1 MRARLRAILGNRT
14 YLYGILA
21 GIAIFVAVYAVTATL
36 SRMHLRPEAT
46 LIDDFLIGVLVAALV
61 VTLEKQHQRELRRQQ
76 ERISLIIE
84 LNHHIRNALQSIVY
98 VNSKNNGQDAAL
110 VREATKRIEWALT
123 EILPGDE
130 SPPTKPKSKSI
141 AVPR

>member
-1 MRARLRAILGNRT
+1 MRAWFRAILGNRP
-14 YLYGILA
+14 YLYGALA
-21 GIAIFVAVYAVTATL
+21 GIAMFVAVYVITAAL
-36 SRMHLRPEAT
+36 SRMQMRPEAT
-46 LIDDFLIGVLVAALV
+46 LIDDFLIAGLAAALV
-61 VTLEKQHQRELRRQQ
+61 ITLEQQHQRELRRQQ

-130 SPPTKPKSKSI
+130 PPPAKSISKSI

>member
-1 MRARLRAILGNRT
+1 MPARLRAILGNRP
-14 YLYGILA
+14 YLYGTLA
-21 GIAIFVAVYAVTATL
+21 GVAIFVAVYVITAVL
-36 SRMHLRPEAT
+36 SRMHMRPEAT
-46 LIDDFLIGVLVAALV
+46 LVDDFLIGGLVAVLVI
-61 VTLEKQHQRELRRQQ
+61 TLEQQHQRELRRQQ
-76 ERISLIIE
+76 ERIALIIE

-98 VNSKNNGQDAAL
+98 VNAKNNGQDAAL

-130 SPPTKPKSKSI
+130 SLPTKPMSKSI